1 MSTKANTVAGV
12 SPELQDEIVEMLP
25 VFVRTLNLIK
35 MAGDTMSEQTVA
47 SLMTKLEKAA
57 NLLEVVDDE
66 RLPRL
71 LNTLV
76 EKGDVLVS
84 LLDKIT
90 VLEQNGTLDK
100 LLELSQALGTVTDA
114 LTEHSVKHITDTAL
128 PLVELGDQLLA
139 SPAVKNAP
147 KLLQAVE
154 KTVQEMEG
162 KKAQQLSLLG
172 LLGLLKKKEVQEAV
186 QFSVALLGNLSQ
198 DNGR

>member
-1 MSTKANTVAGV
+1 MSAKANTLTGV
-12 SPELQDEIVEMLP
+12 SPGLQEELVEMLP

-35 MAGDTMSEQTVA
+35 MAGDTMSEETVSA
-47 SLMTKLEKAA
+47 LMMKLEKAA
-57 NLLEVVDDE
+57 NLLEVIDDE
-66 RLPRL
+66 RLPHL
-71 LNTLV
+71 LSAMV

-90 VLEQNGTLDK
+90 VLEKNGSLDK

-114 LTEHSVKHITDTAL
+114 ITEHSVKHLTETAL

-154 KTVQEMEG
+154 KTVQDMENS
-162 KKAQQLSLLG
+162 KAQQLSVFG

-198 DNGR
+198 ANGR